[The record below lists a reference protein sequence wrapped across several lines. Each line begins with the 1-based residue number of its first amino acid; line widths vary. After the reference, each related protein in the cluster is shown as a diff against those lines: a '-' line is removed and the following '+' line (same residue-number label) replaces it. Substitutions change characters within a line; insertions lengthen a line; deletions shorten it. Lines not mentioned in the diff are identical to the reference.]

1 MHHLA
6 WDKARLLQKLRESYE
21 YYYDI
26 DDGDGGSGLPL
37 VYRAVFHVRSEGY
50 VLVKQAK
57 IWAAESN
64 EYAYVFCTPHLDE
77 ETVGRCMDYA
87 LEDGLPRIVPDSEHR
102 ESYIIA
108 LFVADVID
116 KEAAN
121 AIRSRKYYRSFRL
134 GLWGWAALRTAA
146 VGLEKELIVTNK
158 AGNSLVSFFRKL
170 LRSEKV

>member
-1 MHHLA
+1 M
-6 WDKARLLQKLRESYE
+6 
-21 YYYDI
+21 
-26 DDGDGGSGLPL
+26 
-37 VYRAVFHVRSEGY
+37 FHVRSEGY

-134 GLWGWAALRTAA
+134 GLWVWAALRTAA

-158 AGNSLVSFFRKL
+158 AGNSLVNFFRKL

>member
-1 MHHLA
+1 MA

-26 DDGDGGSGLPL
+26 DDGDGGSGL
-37 VYRAVFHVRSEGY
+37 RSSIALCSTSAAEGY

-134 GLWGWAALRTAA
+134 GS
-146 VGLEKELIVTNK
+146 GLGRPEDRRRGPGKGVDRHKQSWE
-158 AGNSLVSFFRKL
+158 
-170 LRSEKV
+170 

>member
-1 MHHLA
+1 MA

-37 VYRAVFHVRSEGY
+37 VYRAVFHVRSEG
-50 VLVKQAK
+50 
-57 IWAAESN
+57 
-64 EYAYVFCTPHLDE
+64 CTPHLDE

-158 AGNSLVSFFRKL
+158 AGNSLVNFFRKL